1 MKNIIKTKRHISVR
15 VTSIVAIVIIAVC
28 SAWAIQGCEKKE
40 KEQEQTKNIP
50 VNSIAQG
57 YISKVYRSNNFVL
70 KSQQSLDDFI
80 EAFEIP
86 NLSQLKIN
94 FDTDM
99 VIAVIESNNS
109 SSTIDITNITE
120 FKDKIEIRA
129 ENLRKGMTADIGS
142 IYHIVKIPKT
152 DKTIVFMK
160 ITSYN

>member
-40 KEQEQTKNIP
+40 KEQTKNIP

-120 FKDKIEIRA
+120 FKDKIEVRV
-129 ENLRKGMTADIGS
+129 ENLHKGMTADIGS

-152 DKTIVFMK
+152 DKNIVFMK

>member
-1 MKNIIKTKRHISVR
+1 MKNIIKTKHHISVR

-40 KEQEQTKNIP
+40 KEQTKNIP

-57 YISKVYRSNNFVL
+57 YISEVYRSNNFVL

-120 FKDKIEIRA
+120 FKDKIEIRV

-160 ITSYN
+160 ITS